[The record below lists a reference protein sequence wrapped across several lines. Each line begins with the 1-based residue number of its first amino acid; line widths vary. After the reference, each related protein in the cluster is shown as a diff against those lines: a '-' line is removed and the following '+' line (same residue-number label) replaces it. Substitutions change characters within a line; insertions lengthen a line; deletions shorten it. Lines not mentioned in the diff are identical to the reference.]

1 MNPWTPLGLKIM
13 ATASVEETSDG
24 PRFRIRPEVIIS
36 WGINDTTPGI
46 PKMERRVVA
55 DAPRPSN
62 ESSERE

>member
-1 MNPWTPLGLKIM
+1 M